1 MVYKKGIMKY
11 NKNKCAIFTK
21 EEKML
26 NHLILHANDVPNAIG
41 LLDGKMGIALV
52 LAHYARY
59 SRKKE
64 IEHAADFL
72 VENVMNQLTTTT
84 SIEFANGLSG
94 IGWGIEYLI
103 QNNYMKGC
111 GADILQ
117 DIDERI
123 MQVDVTRIKD
133 WSLEKGLL
141 GILHYVFYHLQG
153 VNKSGSTVFDDSYL
167 TSWESVLE
175 DKELLYNQLQK
186 GIHKEV
192 DFYKPDLRMFIKQQS
207 RVDTKR
213 LSLKD
218 GLAGKL
224 ELRMQNK
231 QYALN

>member
-21 EEKML
+21 EEKIL

-52 LAHYARY
+52 LAHYARC
-59 SRKKE
+59 SRKKK

-72 VENVMNQLTTTT
+72 VENVMNQLTKTV
-84 SIEFANGLSG
+84 SIDFANGLSG

-117 DIDERI
+117 DLDERI

-141 GILHYVFYHLQG
+141 GILHYVLYHLQG
-153 VNKSGSTVFDDSYL
+153 ANKSELRVFDKPYL
-167 TSWESVLE
+167 ASWLSILKDNE
-175 DKELLYNQLQK
+175 DLHKLLQK
-186 GIHKEV
+186 GLDKEK
-192 DFYKPDLRMFIKQQS
+192 DFYKSDLHIFIKQQS
-207 RVDTKR
+207 RVDTKK
-213 LSLKD
+213 LSLGN
-218 GLAGKL
+218 GLAGKI
-224 ELRMQNK
+224 ELLM
-231 QYALN
+231 LNNQ

>member
-1 MVYKKGIMKY
+1 MKY

-52 LAHYARY
+52 LAHYARC
-59 SRKKE
+59 SRKKN

-72 VENVMNQLTTTT
+72 VENVMNQLTTTV
-84 SIEFANGLSG
+84 SIDFANGLSG

-117 DIDERI
+117 NIDERI
-123 MQVDVTRIKD
+123 MQFDVTRIKD

-141 GILHYVFYHLQG
+141 GILHYVLYHLQG

-167 TSWESVLE
+167 TSWKSVLE
-175 DKELLYNQLQK
+175 DKELWYNQLQK
-186 GIHKEV
+186 GLHKEV

-207 RVDTKR
+207 RVDTKK

>member
-52 LAHYARY
+52 LAHYARC
-59 SRKKE
+59 SRKKK

-72 VENVMNQLTTTT
+72 VENVMNQLTTTV
-84 SIEFANGLSG
+84 SIDFANGLSG

-103 QNNYMKGC
+103 QNNYMKGR

-117 DIDERI
+117 NIDERI
-123 MQVDVTRIKD
+123 MQFDVTRFKD

-141 GILHYVFYHLQG
+141 GILHYVLYHLQG
-153 VNKSGSTVFDDSYL
+153 ANKSGSSVFDDSYL
-167 TSWESVLE
+167 ASWKSVLE
-175 DKELLYNQLQK
+175 DNELLYNQLQK
-186 GIHKEV
+186 GLHKEV
-192 DFYKPDLRMFIKQQS
+192 DFYKPNLRMFIKQQS

-218 GLAGKL
+218 GIAGKL
-224 ELRMQNK
+224 ELQMQNK

>member
-1 MVYKKGIMKY
+1 MKY

-52 LAHYARY
+52 LAHYARC
-59 SRKKE
+59 SRKKN

-72 VENVMNQLTTTT
+72 VENVMNQLTTTV
-84 SIEFANGLSG
+84 SIDFANGLSG

-117 DIDERI
+117 NIDERI
-123 MQVDVTRIKD
+123 MQFDVTRIKD

-141 GILHYVFYHLQG
+141 GILHYVLYHLQG
-153 VNKSGSTVFDDSYL
+153 VNKSGSTVFDYSYL
-167 TSWESVLE
+167 TSWKSVLE
-175 DKELLYNQLQK
+175 DKELWYNQLQK
-186 GIHKEV
+186 GLHKEV

-207 RVDTKR
+207 RVDTKKF
-213 LSLKD
+213 SLKD

-224 ELRMQNK
+224 ELRIQNK

>member
-1 MVYKKGIMKY
+1 MKY

-52 LAHYARY
+52 LAHYARC
-59 SRKKE
+59 SRKKK

-72 VENVMNQLTTTT
+72 VENVMNQLTTTV
-84 SIEFANGLSG
+84 SIDFANGLSG

-117 DIDERI
+117 DLDERI

-141 GILHYVFYHLQG
+141 GILHYVLYHLQG
-153 VNKSGSTVFDDSYL
+153 ANKSELRVFDKPYL
-167 TSWESVLE
+167 ASWLSILK
-175 DKELLYNQLQK
+175 DNDDLHKLLQK
-186 GIHKEV
+186 GLDKEK
-192 DFYKPDLRMFIKQQS
+192 DFYKSDLHIFIKQQS
-207 RVDTKR
+207 RVDTKK
-213 LSLKD
+213 LSLGN
-218 GLAGKL
+218 GLAGKI
-224 ELRMQNK
+224 ELLM
-231 QYALN
+231 LNNQ

>member
-59 SRKKE
+59 SRKKK

-72 VENVMNQLTTTT
+72 VENVMNQLTTTV
-84 SIEFANGLSG
+84 SIDFANGLSG

-103 QNNYMKGC
+103 QNNYTKGC

-117 DIDERI
+117 DLDERI

-141 GILHYVFYHLQG
+141 GILHYVLYHLQG
-153 VNKSGSTVFDDSYL
+153 ANKSELRVFDKPYL
-167 TSWESVLE
+167 ASWLSILKDNE
-175 DKELLYNQLQK
+175 DLHKLLQK
-186 GIHKEV
+186 GLDKEK
-192 DFYKPDLRMFIKQQS
+192 DFYKSDLHIFIKQQS
-207 RVDTKR
+207 RVDTKK
-213 LSLKD
+213 LSLGN
-218 GLAGKL
+218 GLAGKI
-224 ELRMQNK
+224 ELLM
-231 QYALN
+231 LNNQ

>member
-1 MVYKKGIMKY
+1 MKY

-52 LAHYARY
+52 LAHYARC
-59 SRKKE
+59 SRKKK

-72 VENVMNQLTTTT
+72 VENVMNQLTTTV
-84 SIEFANGLSG
+84 SIDFANGLSG

-117 DIDERI
+117 DLDERI

-141 GILHYVFYHLQG
+141 GILHYVLYHLQG
-153 VNKSGSTVFDDSYL
+153 ANKSELRVFDKPYL
-167 TSWESVLE
+167 ASWLSILKDNE
-175 DKELLYNQLQK
+175 DLHKLLQK
-186 GIHKEV
+186 GLDKEK
-192 DFYKPDLRMFIKQQS
+192 DFYKSDLHIFIKQQS
-207 RVDTKR
+207 RVDTKK
-213 LSLKD
+213 LSLGN
-218 GLAGKL
+218 GLAGKI
-224 ELRMQNK
+224 ELLM
-231 QYALN
+231 LNNQ

>member
-1 MVYKKGIMKY
+1 MKY

-52 LAHYARY
+52 LAHYARC
-59 SRKKE
+59 SRKKK

-72 VENVMNQLTTTT
+72 VENVMNQLTTTV
-84 SIEFANGLSG
+84 SIDFANGLSG

-103 QNNYMKGC
+103 QNNYIKGC

-117 DIDERI
+117 DLDERI

-141 GILHYVFYHLQG
+141 GILHYVLYHLQG
-153 VNKSGSTVFDDSYL
+153 ANKSELRVFDKPYL
-167 TSWESVLE
+167 ASWLSILKDNE
-175 DKELLYNQLQK
+175 DLHKLLQK
-186 GIHKEV
+186 GLDKEK
-192 DFYKPDLRMFIKQQS
+192 DFYKSDLHIFIKQQS
-207 RVDTKR
+207 RVDTKK
-213 LSLKD
+213 LSLGN
-218 GLAGKL
+218 GLAGKI
-224 ELRMQNK
+224 ELLM
-231 QYALN
+231 LNNQ

>member
-41 LLDGKMGIALV
+41 LLDGKIGIALV
-52 LAHYARY
+52 LAHYARC
-59 SRKKE
+59 SRKKK

-72 VENVMNQLTTTT
+72 VENVMNQLTTTV
-84 SIEFANGLSG
+84 SIDFANGLSG

-117 DIDERI
+117 DLDERI

-141 GILHYVFYHLQG
+141 GILHYVLYHLQG
-153 VNKSGSTVFDDSYL
+153 ANKSELRVFDKPYL
-167 TSWESVLE
+167 ASWLSILKDNE
-175 DKELLYNQLQK
+175 DLHKLLQK
-186 GIHKEV
+186 GLDKEK
-192 DFYKPDLRMFIKQQS
+192 DFYKSDLHIFIKQQS
-207 RVDTKR
+207 RVDTKK
-213 LSLKD
+213 LSLGN
-218 GLAGKL
+218 GLAGKI
-224 ELRMQNK
+224 ELLM
-231 QYALN
+231 LNNQ

>member
-52 LAHYARY
+52 LAHYARC
-59 SRKKE
+59 SRKKK

-72 VENVMNQLTTTT
+72 VENVMNQLTTTV
-84 SIEFANGLSG
+84 SIDFANGLSG

-117 DIDERI
+117 DLDERI

-141 GILHYVFYHLQG
+141 GILHYVLYHLQG
-153 VNKSGSTVFDDSYL
+153 ANKSELRVFDKPYL
-167 TSWESVLE
+167 ASWLSILKDNE
-175 DKELLYNQLQK
+175 DLHKLLQK
-186 GIHKEV
+186 GLDKEK
-192 DFYKPDLRMFIKQQS
+192 DFYKSDLHIFIKQQS
-207 RVDTKR
+207 RVDTKKF
-213 LSLKD
+213 SLGN
-218 GLAGKL
+218 GLAGKI
-224 ELRMQNK
+224 ELLM
-231 QYALN
+231 LNNQ

>member
-52 LAHYARY
+52 LAHYARC
-59 SRKKE
+59 SRKKK

-72 VENVMNQLTTTT
+72 VENVMNQLTTTV
-84 SIEFANGLSG
+84 SIDFANGLSG

-117 DIDERI
+117 DLDERI

-141 GILHYVFYHLQG
+141 GIF
-153 VNKSGSTVFDDSYL
+153 NNEIEKSR
-167 TSWESVLE
+167 
-175 DKELLYNQLQK
+175 
-186 GIHKEV
+186 EV
-192 DFYKPDLRMFIKQQS
+192 
-207 RVDTKR
+207 KR
-213 LSLKD
+213 
-218 GLAGKL
+218 
-224 ELRMQNK
+224 
-231 QYALN
+231 

>member
-1 MVYKKGIMKY
+1 MKY

-72 VENVMNQLTTTT
+72 VENVMNQLTTTV
-84 SIEFANGLSG
+84 SIDFANGLSG

-117 DIDERI
+117 DLDERI

-141 GILHYVFYHLQG
+141 GILHYVLYHLQG
-153 VNKSGSTVFDDSYL
+153 ANKSELRVFDKPYL
-167 TSWESVLE
+167 ASWLSILKDNE
-175 DKELLYNQLQK
+175 DLHKLLQK
-186 GIHKEV
+186 GLDKEK
-192 DFYKPDLRMFIKQQS
+192 DFYKSDLHIFIKQQS
-207 RVDTKR
+207 RVDTKK
-213 LSLKD
+213 LSLGN
-218 GLAGKL
+218 GLAGKI
-224 ELRMQNK
+224 ELLM
-231 QYALN
+231 LNNQ

>member
-52 LAHYARY
+52 LAHYARC
-59 SRKKE
+59 SRKKK

-72 VENVMNQLTTTT
+72 VENVMNQLTTTV
-84 SIEFANGLSG
+84 SIDFANGLSG

-117 DIDERI
+117 NLDERI

-141 GILHYVFYHLQG
+141 GILHYVLYHLQG
-153 VNKSGSTVFDDSYL
+153 ANKSELRVFDKPYL
-167 TSWESVLE
+167 ASWLSILKDNE
-175 DKELLYNQLQK
+175 DLHKLLQK
-186 GIHKEV
+186 GLDKEK
-192 DFYKPDLRMFIKQQS
+192 DFYKSDLHIFIKQQS
-207 RVDTKR
+207 RVDTKK
-213 LSLKD
+213 LSLGN
-218 GLAGKL
+218 GLAGKI
-224 ELRMQNK
+224 ELLM
-231 QYALN
+231 LNNQ

>member
-1 MVYKKGIMKY
+1 MKY

-41 LLDGKMGIALV
+41 LLDGKMGIALI
-52 LAHYARY
+52 LAHYARC
-59 SRKKE
+59 SRKKK

-72 VENVMNQLTTTT
+72 VENVMNQLTTTV
-84 SIEFANGLSG
+84 SIDFANGLSG

-117 DIDERI
+117 DLDERI

-141 GILHYVFYHLQG
+141 GILHYVLYHLQG
-153 VNKSGSTVFDDSYL
+153 ANKSELRVFDKPYL
-167 TSWESVLE
+167 ASWLSILKDNE
-175 DKELLYNQLQK
+175 DLHKLLQK
-186 GIHKEV
+186 GLDKEK
-192 DFYKPDLRMFIKQQS
+192 DFYKSDLHIFIKQQS
-207 RVDTKR
+207 RVDTKK
-213 LSLKD
+213 LSLGN
-218 GLAGKL
+218 GLAGKI
-224 ELRMQNK
+224 ELLM
-231 QYALN
+231 LNNQ

>member
-52 LAHYARY
+52 LAHYARC
-59 SRKKE
+59 SRKKK

-72 VENVMNQLTTTT
+72 VENVMNQLTTTV
-84 SIEFANGLSG
+84 SIDFANGLSG

-103 QNNYMKGC
+103 QNNYMKSC

-117 DIDERI
+117 DLDERI

-141 GILHYVFYHLQG
+141 GILHYVLYHLQG
-153 VNKSGSTVFDDSYL
+153 ANKSELRVFDKPYL
-167 TSWESVLE
+167 ASWLSILKDNE
-175 DKELLYNQLQK
+175 DLHKLLQK
-186 GIHKEV
+186 GLDKEK
-192 DFYKPDLRMFIKQQS
+192 DFYKSDLHIFIKQQS
-207 RVDTKR
+207 RVDTKK
-213 LSLKD
+213 LSLGN
-218 GLAGKL
+218 GLAGKI
-224 ELRMQNK
+224 ELLM
-231 QYALN
+231 LNNQ

>member
-1 MVYKKGIMKY
+1 MVYKKGTMKY

-52 LAHYARY
+52 LAHYARC
-59 SRKKE
+59 SRKKN

-72 VENVMNQLTTTT
+72 VENVMNQLTTTV
-84 SIEFANGLSG
+84 SIDFANGLSG

-117 DIDERI
+117 NIDERI
-123 MQVDVTRIKD
+123 MQFDVTRIKD

-141 GILHYVFYHLQG
+141 GILHYVLYHLQG
-153 VNKSGSTVFDDSYL
+153 VNKSGSTVFDYSYL
-167 TSWESVLE
+167 TSWKSVLE
-175 DKELLYNQLQK
+175 DKELWYNQLQK
-186 GIHKEV
+186 GLHKEV

-207 RVDTKR
+207 RVDTKK

-224 ELRMQNK
+224 ELRIQNK

>member
-52 LAHYARY
+52 LAHYARC
-59 SRKKE
+59 SRKKKL
-64 IEHAADFL
+64 EHAADFL
-72 VENVMNQLTTTT
+72 VENVMNQLTTTV
-84 SIEFANGLSG
+84 SIDFANGLSG

-117 DIDERI
+117 DLDERI

-141 GILHYVFYHLQG
+141 GILHYVLYHLQG
-153 VNKSGSTVFDDSYL
+153 ANKSELRVFDKPYL
-167 TSWESVLE
+167 ASWLSILKDNE
-175 DKELLYNQLQK
+175 DLHKLLQK
-186 GIHKEV
+186 GLDKEK
-192 DFYKPDLRMFIKQQS
+192 DFYKSDLHIFIKQQS
-207 RVDTKR
+207 RVDTKK
-213 LSLKD
+213 LSLGN
-218 GLAGKL
+218 GLAGKI
-224 ELRMQNK
+224 ELLM
-231 QYALN
+231 LNNQ

>member
-52 LAHYARY
+52 LAHYARC
-59 SRKKE
+59 SRKKK

-72 VENVMNQLTTTT
+72 VENVMNQLTTTV
-84 SIEFANGLSG
+84 SIDFANGLSG

-103 QNNYMKGC
+103 QNNYMKGR

-117 DIDERI
+117 NIDERI
-123 MQVDVTRIKD
+123 MQFDVTRFKD

-141 GILHYVFYHLQG
+141 GILHYVLYHLQG
-153 VNKSGSTVFDDSYL
+153 ANKSGSSVFDDSYL
-167 TSWESVLE
+167 DSWKSVLE
-175 DKELLYNQLQK
+175 DNELLYNQLQK
-186 GIHKEV
+186 GLHKEV
-192 DFYKPDLRMFIKQQS
+192 DFYKPNLRMFIKQQS

-218 GLAGKL
+218 GIAGKL
-224 ELRMQNK
+224 ELQMQNK

>member
-11 NKNKCAIFTK
+11 NKNKYAIFTK

-52 LAHYARY
+52 LAHYARC
-59 SRKKE
+59 SRKKK

-72 VENVMNQLTTTT
+72 VENVMNQLTTTV
-84 SIEFANGLSG
+84 SIDFANGLSG

-103 QNNYMKGC
+103 QNNYMKGR

-117 DIDERI
+117 NIDERI
-123 MQVDVTRIKD
+123 MQFDVTRFKD

-141 GILHYVFYHLQG
+141 GILHYVLYHLQG
-153 VNKSGSTVFDDSYL
+153 ANKSGSSVFDDSYL
-167 TSWESVLE
+167 DSWKSVLE
-175 DKELLYNQLQK
+175 DNELLYNQLQK
-186 GIHKEV
+186 GLHKEV
-192 DFYKPDLRMFIKQQS
+192 DFYKPNLRMFIKQQS

-218 GLAGKL
+218 GIAGKL
-224 ELRMQNK
+224 ELQMQNK

>member
-1 MVYKKGIMKY
+1 MKY

-21 EEKML
+21 EEKIL

-52 LAHYARY
+52 LAHYARC
-59 SRKKE
+59 SRKKK

-72 VENVMNQLTTTT
+72 VENVMNQLTTTV
-84 SIEFANGLSG
+84 SIDFANGLSG

-117 DIDERI
+117 DLDERI

-141 GILHYVFYHLQG
+141 GILHYVLYHLQG
-153 VNKSGSTVFDDSYL
+153 ANKSELRVFDKPYL
-167 TSWESVLE
+167 ASWLSILKDNE
-175 DKELLYNQLQK
+175 DLHKLLQK
-186 GIHKEV
+186 GLDKEK
-192 DFYKPDLRMFIKQQS
+192 DFYKSDLHIFIKQQS
-207 RVDTKR
+207 RVDTKK
-213 LSLKD
+213 LSLGN
-218 GLAGKL
+218 GLAGKI
-224 ELRMQNK
+224 ELLM
-231 QYALN
+231 LNN

>member
-52 LAHYARY
+52 LAHYARC
-59 SRKKE
+59 SRKKK

-72 VENVMNQLTTTT
+72 VENVMNQLTTTV
-84 SIEFANGLSG
+84 SIDFANGLSG

-103 QNNYMKGC
+103 QNNYMKGR

-117 DIDERI
+117 NIDERI
-123 MQVDVTRIKD
+123 MQFDVTRFRD

-141 GILHYVFYHLQG
+141 GILHYVLYHLQG
-153 VNKSGSTVFDDSYL
+153 ANKSGSSVFDDSYL
-167 TSWESVLE
+167 DSWKSVLE
-175 DKELLYNQLQK
+175 DNELLYNQLQK
-186 GIHKEV
+186 GLRKEV
-192 DFYKPDLRMFIKQQS
+192 DFYKPNLRMFIKQQS

-218 GLAGKL
+218 GIAGKL
-224 ELRMQNK
+224 ELQMQNK

>member
-1 MVYKKGIMKY
+1 MKY

-52 LAHYARY
+52 LAHYARC
-59 SRKKE
+59 SRKKK

-72 VENVMNQLTTTT
+72 VENVMNQLTTTV
-84 SIEFANGLSG
+84 SIDFANGLSG

-117 DIDERI
+117 DLDERI

-141 GILHYVFYHLQG
+141 GILHYVLYHLQG
-153 VNKSGSTVFDDSYL
+153 ANKSELRVFDKPYL
-167 TSWESVLE
+167 ASWLSILKDNE
-175 DKELLYNQLQK
+175 DLHKLLQK
-186 GIHKEV
+186 GLDKEKV
-192 DFYKPDLRMFIKQQS
+192 FYKSDLHIFIKQQS
-207 RVDTKR
+207 RVDTKK
-213 LSLKD
+213 LSLGN
-218 GLAGKL
+218 GLAGKI
-224 ELRMQNK
+224 ELLM
-231 QYALN
+231 LNNQ

>member
-1 MVYKKGIMKY
+1 MKY

-52 LAHYARY
+52 LAHYARC
-59 SRKKE
+59 SRKKN

-72 VENVMNQLTTTT
+72 VENVMNQLTTTV
-84 SIEFANGLSG
+84 SIDFANGLSG

-117 DIDERI
+117 NIDERI
-123 MQVDVTRIKD
+123 MQFDVTRIKD

-141 GILHYVFYHLQG
+141 GILHYVLYHLQG
-153 VNKSGSTVFDDSYL
+153 VNKSGSTVFDYSYL
-167 TSWESVLE
+167 TSWKSVLE
-175 DKELLYNQLQK
+175 DKELWYNQLQK
-186 GIHKEV
+186 GLHKEV

-207 RVDTKR
+207 RVDTKK

>member
-1 MVYKKGIMKY
+1 MKY

-52 LAHYARY
+52 LAHYARC
-59 SRKKE
+59 SRKKK

-72 VENVMNQLTTTT
+72 VENVMNQLTTTV
-84 SIEFANGLSG
+84 SIDFANGLSG

-117 DIDERI
+117 DLDERI

-141 GILHYVFYHLQG
+141 GILHYVLYHLQG
-153 VNKSGSTVFDDSYL
+153 ANKSELRFFDKPYL
-167 TSWESVLE
+167 ASWLSILKDNE
-175 DKELLYNQLQK
+175 DLHKLLQK
-186 GIHKEV
+186 GLDKEK
-192 DFYKPDLRMFIKQQS
+192 DFYKSDLHIFIKQQS
-207 RVDTKR
+207 RVDTKK
-213 LSLKD
+213 LSLGN
-218 GLAGKL
+218 GLAGKI
-224 ELRMQNK
+224 ELLM
-231 QYALN
+231 LNNQ

>member
-1 MVYKKGIMKY
+1 MKY

-52 LAHYARY
+52 LAHYARC
-59 SRKKE
+59 SRKKK

-72 VENVMNQLTTTT
+72 VENVMNQLTTTV
-84 SIEFANGLSG
+84 SIDFANGLSG

-117 DIDERI
+117 DLDERI

-141 GILHYVFYHLQG
+141 GILHYVLYHLQG
-153 VNKSGSTVFDDSYL
+153 ANKSELRVFDKPYL
-167 TSWESVLE
+167 ASWLSILKDNE
-175 DKELLYNQLQK
+175 DLHKLLQK
-186 GIHKEV
+186 GLDKEK
-192 DFYKPDLRMFIKQQS
+192 DFYKSDLHIFIKQQS
-207 RVDTKR
+207 RVDTKKP
-213 LSLKD
+213 SLGN
-218 GLAGKL
+218 GLAGKI
-224 ELRMQNK
+224 ELLM
-231 QYALN
+231 LNNQ

>member
-52 LAHYARY
+52 LAHYARC
-59 SRKKE
+59 SRKKK
-64 IEHAADFL
+64 IEHATDFL
-72 VENVMNQLTTTT
+72 VENVMNQLTTTV
-84 SIEFANGLSG
+84 SIDFANGLSG

-117 DIDERI
+117 DLDERI

-141 GILHYVFYHLQG
+141 GILHYVLYHLQG
-153 VNKSGSTVFDDSYL
+153 ANKSELRVFDKPYL
-167 TSWESVLE
+167 ASWLSILKDNE
-175 DKELLYNQLQK
+175 DLHKLLQK
-186 GIHKEV
+186 GLDKEK
-192 DFYKPDLRMFIKQQS
+192 DFYKSDLHIFIKQQS
-207 RVDTKR
+207 RVDTKK
-213 LSLKD
+213 LSLGN
-218 GLAGKL
+218 GLAGKI
-224 ELRMQNK
+224 ELLM
-231 QYALN
+231 LNNQ

>member
-141 GILHYVFYHLQG
+141 GILHYVLYHLQG
-153 VNKSGSTVFDDSYL
+153 ANKSELRVFDKPYL
-167 TSWESVLE
+167 ASWLSILKDNE
-175 DKELLYNQLQK
+175 DLHKLLQK
-186 GIHKEV
+186 GLDKEK
-192 DFYKPDLRMFIKQQS
+192 DFYKSDLHIFIKQQS
-207 RVDTKR
+207 RVDTKK
-213 LSLKD
+213 LSLGN
-218 GLAGKL
+218 GLAGKI
-224 ELRMQNK
+224 ELLM
-231 QYALN
+231 LNNQ

>member
-1 MVYKKGIMKY
+1 MKY

-52 LAHYARY
+52 LAHYARC
-59 SRKKE
+59 SRKKK

-72 VENVMNQLTTTT
+72 VENVMNQLTTTV
-84 SIEFANGLSG
+84 SIDFANGLSG

-117 DIDERI
+117 DLDERI

-141 GILHYVFYHLQG
+141 GILHYVLYHLQG
-153 VNKSGSTVFDDSYL
+153 ANKSELRVFDKPYL
-167 TSWESVLE
+167 ASWLSILKDNE
-175 DKELLYNQLQK
+175 DLHKLLQK
-186 GIHKEV
+186 GLDKEK
-192 DFYKPDLRMFIKQQS
+192 DFYKSDLHIFIKQQS
-207 RVDTKR
+207 RVDTKK
-213 LSLKD
+213 LSLGN
-218 GLAGKL
+218 GLAGKI
-224 ELRMQNK
+224 ELLMLSNQ
-231 QYALN
+231 